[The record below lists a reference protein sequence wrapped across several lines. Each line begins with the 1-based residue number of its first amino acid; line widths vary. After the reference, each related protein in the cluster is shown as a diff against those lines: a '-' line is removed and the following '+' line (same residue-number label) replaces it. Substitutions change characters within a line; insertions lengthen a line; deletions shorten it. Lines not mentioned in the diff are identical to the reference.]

1 MRSEAWGAAF
11 GALVTLWGGA
21 AAGQAR
27 APAEVPPRVVTPPSF
42 DSAVARGTRTRTGEP
57 GARYWQNGA
66 DYDITAQVT
75 PADSTLR
82 GQERVTYRNGSPETL
97 RAVVFHVYQNLF
109 APTGARETPTPA
121 VTSGMVLEEVR
132 ENGRVVGLPDNI
144 VGASRD
150 STAAREYGTLLIVP
164 LATSL
169 APGATATFDIRWRFK
184 IPGAWAPR
192 MGMQDPTTAQV
203 AQWYP
208 QIAVFDDVNGWDAQ
222 QYTGTGEFYL
232 DYGRFRYSVTL
243 PAGFIVGGTGTLQ
256 NPDSV
261 LNPATV
267 SVLRRAANATN
278 VVHVLGPT
286 QLGAGRATKG
296 AGGTQLTW
304 TFVADSV
311 RDVAFSFSDHYL
323 WDATSAVV
331 DPATRRRALVQVM
344 YRQGA
349 PLYDQAWRM
358 VQSALESFSRRLAPY
373 PYPQMTQTEGGSGGM
388 EYPMTVFVQAYPE
401 PYRMDEVTAHEIG
414 HEWFPMV
421 VGSNETRYGW
431 QDEGLNTFDTFFAT
445 DDFFRDTLQGRGLE
459 EAQAGYIRYARRSE
473 EPLVM
478 MSPANAFGVEPQ
490 ADYSVEAYDKPS
502 SVLYALM
509 RTLGEETFYRAYR
522 EYIRRWAY
530 KHPTPYDF
538 FNTMSS
544 VSGRELEPFWF
555 QWFFTDERLDQ
566 AVSAVQQVGDS
577 VTVTVQNVGTVYAP
591 IDVTARTADGKSVAW
606 RVDDTAWYSGRTTLT
621 TTHAVKGRVVE
632 VTLDAARSYPD
643 VERGN
648 NVWRGGP

>member
-1 MRSEAWGAAF
+1 MRSEAWGVAL
-11 GALVTLWGGA
+11 GALLAVAGGGA
-21 AAGQAR
+21 AEAQTPR
-27 APAEVPPRVVTPPSF
+27 APARVVTPPSF

-57 GARYWQNGA
+57 GPRYWQNGA
-66 DYDITAQVT
+66 DYDITAEVT

-82 GQERVTYRNGSPETL
+82 GSERVTYHNRSPEML
-97 RAVVFHVYQNLF
+97 RAVVFRVYQNLF
-109 APTGARETPTPA
+109 APAGARETPTPG

-132 ENGRVVGLPDNI
+132 ENGRVVALPDNL

-150 STAAREYGTLLIVP
+150 STGARVYGTLLIVP
-164 LATSL
+164 LATPL
-169 APGATATFDIRWRFK
+169 APGGTATFDIRWHFK

-192 MGMQDPTTAQV
+192 MGMQDSTTGQI

-208 QIAVFDDVNGWDAQ
+208 QIAVFDDVHGWDAQ

-243 PAGFIVGGTGTLQ
+243 PAGFIVGGTGTLE

-261 LNPATV
+261 LNPAQV
-267 SVLRRAANATN
+267 AALRRAANATN
-278 VVHVLGPT
+278 VVHVLGPA

-296 AGGTQLTW
+296 APGTRLTW

-358 VQSALESFSRRLAPY
+358 VQSALESFSRRLGPY
-373 PYPQMTQTEGGSGGM
+373 PYAQMTQTEGGSGGM
-388 EYPMTVFVQAYPE
+388 EYPMTVFVQAYPD
-401 PYRMDEVTAHEIG
+401 PYRMDEVTAHEVG

-421 VGSNETRYGW
+421 VGSDETRYGW

-459 EAQAGYIRYARRSE
+459 EAHAGYLGYARRSE
-473 EPLVM
+473 EPLIV
-478 MSPANAFGVEPQ
+478 MSPANAFGVEPE

-502 SVLYALM
+502 SVLYALLT
-509 RTLGEETFYRAYR
+509 TLGEETFYRAYR

-530 KHPTPYDF
+530 RHPTPWDF
-538 FNTMSS
+538 FHTMSS
-544 VSGRELEPFWF
+544 VSGRDLEPFWF

-566 AVSAVQQVGDS
+566 AVTAVQQAGDS
-577 VTVTVQNVGTVYAP
+577 VTVTVENVGAVYAP
-591 IDVTARTADGKSVAW
+591 VDVTARTADGKSVTW
-606 RVDDTAWYSGRTTLT
+606 RVDDTAWYPGRTTLT
-621 TTHAVKGRVVE
+621 TTHAVRGRVVE

-643 VERGN
+643 VSRAN